1 MMPPQRT
8 NVVGGGSRGTHDGA
22 EICTYMETH
31 IHIYIHTC
39 MYSARMYMLTIPP
52 LRNSVFPES
61 TGQKIFVER
70 VGWIGAN
77 AYRQVRPVDQW
88 FLLLLD

>member
-1 MMPPQRT
+1 
-8 NVVGGGSRGTHDGA
+8 
-22 EICTYMETH
+22 
-31 IHIYIHTC
+31 